1 MSLNANKILDV
12 LETIVQGSRADTPLG
27 PGLVVNPRE
36 AFLFSAITGS
46 TYFENH
52 VYPFT
57 PKGLLKIFYNAL
69 DYNFVTG
76 IFDNL
81 ALKNTPHYIAER
93 RNYLLENSKTI
104 VPVEIN
110 SEQEFKKTLK
120 EAYPNNTF
128 DNDLLILRVD
138 LSKKGYGL
146 ESLLEYLV
154 CKYFN
159 TSGFI
164 TENQIPLSHALGSP
178 DFGGFSIS
186 EVQKSVVEQGVLS
199 AGFNVIELS
208 MIRDFTD
215 HAKLIKEPN
224 ISSKF
229 LVGEAKTSTTS
240 MELQLRK
247 YLGSGY
253 FDEALEI
260 HPTKSKSSNNDL
272 GMFFLKDNRISY
284 IPATN
289 SISMSDS
296 SKKENYKNWL
306 ISYFNCYLISNYT
319 NDELNF
325 VCNKLLGKKLQSK
338 NDLIELV
345 KKFDFN
351 THLEI
356 LNKFLKNGT
365 I

>member
-1 MSLNANKILDV
+1 MSLDANKILEL
-12 LETIVQGSRADTPLG
+12 LETLVSGSRTETPLG
-27 PGLVVNPRE
+27 PGLIVSPRD

-81 ALKNTPHYIAER
+81 ALKNTPHYISER
-93 RNYLLENSKTI
+93 RNYLLENNKTI

-120 EAYPNNTF
+120 EAFPNNAF
-128 DNDLLILRVD
+128 DNDLIILRVD

-146 ESLLEYLV
+146 ESFLEYLV

-159 TSGFI
+159 RHGFI

-186 EVQKSVVEQGVLS
+186 EVQKSVIEHGVLS

-215 HAKLIKEPN
+215 HTKAMEEPN

-229 LVGEAKTSTTS
+229 LVGEAKTSTSS

-247 YLGSGY
+247 YLSSGY

-260 HPTKSKSSNNDL
+260 HPTKSKSSSNDL
-272 GMFFLKDNRISY
+272 GMFFLKDNRISFV
-284 IPATN
+284 PGSN
-289 SISMSDS
+289 PISLSDS
-296 SKKENYKNWL
+296 PKKENYKNWL

-319 NDELNF
+319 NDELNL

-345 KKFDFN
+345 KNFDFN
-351 THLEI
+351 THLET